1 MGLVATDTTAVA
13 ASDKVNAACE
23 KVEITTNATAA
34 IKSAFTKAEA
44 TVTIAAN
51 PAPFTDKASTA
62 DITSS
67 LLTFD
72 GFADGTNVMTGWTTD
87 DSIELVVTVTF
98 EGNATTTFTAT
109 LTE

>member
-1 MGLVATDTTAVA
+1 MT
-13 ASDKVNAACE
+13 
-23 KVEITTNATAA
+23 
-34 IKSAFTKAEA
+34 IK
-44 TVTIAAN
+44 AN
-51 PAPFTDKASTA
+51 PAPFTDEAGTA

-72 GFADGTNVMTGWTTD
+72 GFADGTNAMTGWTTD